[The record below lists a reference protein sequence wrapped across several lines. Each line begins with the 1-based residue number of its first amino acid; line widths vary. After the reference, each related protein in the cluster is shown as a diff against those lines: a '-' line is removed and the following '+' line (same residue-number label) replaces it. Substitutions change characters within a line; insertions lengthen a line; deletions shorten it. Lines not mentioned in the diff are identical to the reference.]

1 MLDLKLIRTDPERI
15 RAGLAA
21 KKSDADLD
29 GILALDEQIRSL
41 LQTVE
46 TKKAE
51 RNSSSQEI
59 ARLKKSGE
67 DAGELIH
74 TMKSLSDEIKQHDHE
89 LKDLEETLT
98 EKLHWVPNLPHPESP
113 VGGEDQNRLV
123 RQWGEIKPP
132 QFAIKSH
139 IEIAEDLKLIDF
151 VRASKL
157 SGSGFVVFTGWG
169 ARLQRALISYFLD
182 HNRERGFLEVS
193 TPYIVRRST
202 MFGTGQI
209 PKLEEDMYRTEPD
222 DLFLIPTAEVPI
234 TNLYANEQ
242 LSHEE
247 LPLFRMGYSPCFRRE
262 AGTYGKETR
271 GLVRVHQFD
280 KVEVVKIVPPET
292 SYDELET
299 LASLIEDLLQSLKL
313 PYRMLELATGDL
325 SFAAAKCYDFE
336 VWAPAEDRWLE
347 VSSCSNFEDF
357 QSRRMKLRWRDAN
370 NKLVFPHTLNG
381 SGLALPRIIVA
392 ILENYQTERGTV
404 RVPDVLQPYLGGVTE
419 FEA

>member
-1 MLDLKLIRTDPERI
+1 MLDLKTIRNEPDRV
-15 RAGLAA
+15 RAGMAA
-21 KKSDADLD
+21 KKSDADID
-29 GILALDEQIRSL
+29 GILVLDEKIRSL

-46 TKKAE
+46 VKKAE

-59 ARLKKSGE
+59 ARRKKAGE
-67 DAGELIH
+67 DADELLQ
-74 TMKSLSDEIKQHDHE
+74 TMKSLSEEIKEHDRE
-89 LKDLEETLT
+89 MKELEEALG
-98 EKLHWVPNLPHPESP
+98 EKLPWIPNLPHPEAPIGDESH
-113 VGGEDQNRLV
+113 NRLV
-123 RQWGEIKPP
+123 RDWGEIKTPS
-132 QFAIKSH
+132 FAVKPH
-139 IEIAEDLKLIDF
+139 HEIAEDLGLIDF
-151 VRASKL
+151 RRASKI
-157 SGSGFVVFTGWG
+157 SGAGFVVFTGWG
-169 ARLQRALISYFLD
+169 ARLQRALTQYFLD
-182 HNRERGFLEVS
+182 HNRGRGFLEVS
-193 TPYIVRRST
+193 TPFIVRRDS

-209 PKLEEDMYRTEPD
+209 PKLEEDMYRTDPD

-242 LSHEE
+242 LAHEE
-247 LPLFRMGYSPCFRRE
+247 LPLYRMGYSPCFRRE

-280 KVEVVKIVPPET
+280 KVEVVKIVPPES
-292 SYDELET
+292 SYDELES
-299 LASLIEDLLQSLKL
+299 LASLVEDLLQSLVL

-336 VWAPAEDRWLE
+336 VWAPAEERWLE

-357 QSRRMKLRWRDAN
+357 QARRMKLRWRDAK
-370 NKLVFPHTLNG
+370 NKLVYPHTLNG

-404 RVPDVLQPYLGGVTE
+404 RVPDVLRPYLDGLTE